1 MIRLCALAARRLWR
15 VPKST
20 AQKLTAK
27 EKKRKVQITVLWSTH
42 GSSWVLYPLVTIAI
56 CLPHWNQRSTLL
68 FAIDQNLSPLVFV
81 GVTLCLITLV
91 LPRQSSRT
99 RFDFLA
105 RCVHSAVARLS

>member
-1 MIRLCALAARRLWR
+1 
-15 VPKST
+15 
-20 AQKLTAK
+20 
-27 EKKRKVQITVLWSTH
+27 VQITVLWSTH